1 MSIWKRFQVILL
13 VSFFC
18 IGVDQ
23 GTKLLASEHLSRN
36 VINSY
41 FSDVIRVGYT
51 ENIGA
56 FLGLGNGLSDEHRF
70 GIFVL
75 AVGAFLLG
83 LFFYLVINSKL
94 NFNSLVALSMVFSG
108 GASNFYDRV
117 VNDGAVVD
125 FLNVGFGSIRTG
137 VFNIA
142 DMVIMIGGLMI
153 ILLQNKTEVAK

>member
-1 MSIWKRFQVILL
+1 MNIWKKLQVILL
-13 VSFFC
+13 VSLSC

-23 GTKLLASEHLSRN
+23 VTKLLASEHLSRN
-36 VINSY
+36 MMNSY
-41 FSDVIRVGYT
+41 FSDVFRIGYT

-56 FLGLGNGLSDEHRF
+56 FLGLGNSLSDEHRF

-83 LFFYLVINSKL
+83 LFFYLVTSSKL
-94 NFNSLVALSMVFSG
+94 NLNSLVALSMIFSG

-117 VNDGAVVD
+117 VNNGAVVD

-142 DMVIMIGGLMI
+142 DMVIMAGMLMF
-153 ILLQNKTEVAK
+153 ILSQNKAESAK

>member
-1 MSIWKRFQVILL
+1 MNIWKKLQVILL
-13 VSFFC
+13 VTLSC

-36 VINSY
+36 MMNSY
-41 FSDVIRVGYT
+41 FSDVFRIGYT

-75 AVGAFLLG
+75 AVGVFLLG
-83 LFFYLVINSKL
+83 LFFYLVTSSKL
-94 NFNSLVALSMVFSG
+94 NLNSLVALSMIFSG

-117 VNDGAVVD
+117 VNNGAVVD

-142 DMVIMIGGLMI
+142 DMVIMAGVLMF
-153 ILLQNKTEVAK
+153 ILSQNKAESAK